1 MQRRYGF
8 LIPVLAVSVLALD
21 GTGNSAS
28 AQADFAGVWQPRFH
42 EEQPD
47 RIPGPSLRDYL
58 GLPINESARQFADSW
73 DPSRITL
80 PEQQCRVH
88 TAQYILWGPFN
99 ARVWAEKDPLTQ
111 QLIAW
116 KMYIST
122 YEQSRTI
129 WMDGRPHPSANHPH
143 TWMGFSTGRYEGD
156 MLVVRTTHLKQG
168 WHKRNGV
175 PQSDQ
180 TTMTEYFVRNG
191 GTLTVIR
198 VIKDPVYLSEPL
210 VRSQN
215 LVASERELPQQNWLW
230 VCQPVVEIAGRP
242 DGEVPHYMIGEH
254 PFKDEFASKHNLPE
268 IAVQGGA
275 DTLYPEFQERL
286 RQAQAAASPSQPASR
301 GR

>member
-8 LIPVLAVSVLALD
+8 LIPVLALCLLALD
-21 GTGNSAS
+21 GTGNSAG
-28 AQADFAGVWQPRFH
+28 AQADFAGIWQPRYH

-47 RIPGPSLRDYL
+47 RIPGPALRDYL

-99 ARVWAEKDPLTQ
+99 ARMWAEKDPLTQ

-122 YEQSRTI
+122 YEQTRTI
-129 WMDGRPHPSANHPH
+129 WMDGRPHPSPNHPH
-143 TWMGFSTGRYEGD
+143 TWMGFSTGHYEGD
-156 MLVVRTTHLKQG
+156 MLVIRTTHMKQG

-191 GTLTVIR
+191 NTLTVIR

-215 LVASERELPQQNWLW
+215 LVASDRELPQQNWLW

-254 PFKDEFASKHNLPE
+254 PFKDEFAQKHNLPE

-275 DTLYPEFQERL
+275 ETLYPEFQERL
-286 RQAQAAASPSQPASR
+286 RQAQAVASPPQPTSR